1 MNTPISTR
9 QKDLLAALIR
19 EYIELAKPVSS
30 NALVGGENLE
40 LSPATVRNDL
50 MALEDA
56 GYLHQP
62 HTSAGRIPTDQ
73 GWQWYIDH
81 VLKNDDLSKKE
92 RDLLSAVVESHR
104 ESQTDLLRQ
113 LAKTMAELVQES
125 VIVSF
130 GKSDTFYTGL
140 SNIFAQPEFEDVDVM
155 QHFSRLVDHLDDVM
169 AQMFERAD
177 NNVQILIGKANPFGR
192 DCGAIITRYATP
204 DHAGVIGILGPMRQD
219 YDEHVAMVRY
229 AQSLLH
235 SLS

>member
-1 MNTPISTR
+1 MTISTR
-9 QKDLLAALIR
+9 QKGLLAALIR

-50 MALEDA
+50 MALEEA

-73 GWQWYIDH
+73 GWQWYIDNI
-81 VLKNDDLSKKE
+81 LQDSDLHKKE
-92 RDLLSAVVESHR
+92 RDVLSAVVQSHR
-104 ESQTDLLRQ
+104 DSQTDLLRQ

-130 GKSDTFYTGL
+130 GKADTFYTGL
-140 SNIFAQPEFEDVDVM
+140 SNIFSQPEFEDVDVM

-169 AQMFERAD
+169 AQMFARTD

-192 DCGAIITRYATP
+192 DCGVIITRYATTN
-204 DHAGVIGILGPMRQD
+204 HAGVIGILGPMRQD

-229 AQSLLH
+229 AQTLLH